1 MEKYPKVAIVYLAY
15 HPDDYIDRFVEAV
28 KNIVYPKEQI
38 EILIVENKHPD
49 FELSLELI
57 ENKILDLSEKNF
69 PHITYLPQKD
79 NLGFSKGVNKGIS
92 WALEHNFEYMYL
104 HNQDGF
110 MHPECLKQLVEV
122 LEGDLTIG
130 AAQSLLLCYPDT
142 NVINSS
148 GNSLHYLGFGFVND
162 LGKKNDSNALS
173 NIQDIGYASGASV
186 LLRGSLLKK
195 YGLWDENFFFY
206 HEDIEYSLRLKTLGY
221 RIVVVNDSIFYHHYE
236 FGRHKNKYF
245 LVEQN
250 RLGIL
255 LMFFKLP
262 TLLLLVPIG
271 IVAELG
277 ILLFSIKNKWWKEK
291 LRVYVYWFRFKTLK
305 CWLKKRFV
313 LQNQRIV
320 GDKKLLK
327 GMVGKIIFADKSV
340 DNKLLRLV
348 GNPIIGAYLF
358 LLKKII
364 FW

>member
-130 AAQSLLLCYPDT
+130 AAQSLLLCYPL
-142 NVINSS
+142 S
-148 GNSLHYLGFGFVND
+148 GNETENR
-162 LGKKNDSNALS
+162 
-173 NIQDIGYASGASV
+173 IG
-186 LLRGSLLKK
+186 
-195 YGLWDENFFFY
+195 
-206 HEDIEYSLRLKTLGY
+206 KTL
-221 RIVVVNDSIFYHHYE
+221 DT
-236 FGRHKNKYF
+236 HKC
-245 LVEQN
+245 
-250 RLGIL
+250 
-255 LMFFKLP
+255 MP
-262 TLLLLVPIG
+262 
-271 IVAELG
+271 
-277 ILLFSIKNKWWKEK
+277 
-291 LRVYVYWFRFKTLK
+291 
-305 CWLKKRFV
+305 
-313 LQNQRIV
+313 
-320 GDKKLLK
+320 
-327 GMVGKIIFADKSV
+327 
-340 DNKLLRLV
+340 
-348 GNPIIGAYLF
+348 AYPFMISLN
-358 LLKKII
+358 ISPASE
-364 FW
+364 